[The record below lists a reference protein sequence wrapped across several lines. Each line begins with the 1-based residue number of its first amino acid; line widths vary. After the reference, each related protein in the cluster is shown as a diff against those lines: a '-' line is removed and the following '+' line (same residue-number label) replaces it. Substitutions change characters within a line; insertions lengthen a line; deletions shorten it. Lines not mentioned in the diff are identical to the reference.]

1 MAPRERCGKARR
13 PMAKR
18 SRPPKPRAT
27 TSCRRESR
35 WELYRAAMETPNRP
49 SPHSTSSRLTILCM
63 EPSRD
68 TRWTIWFMA
77 SLLGLVAA
85 DAVLARHGEGDAAF
99 GRQHRGQHAR
109 RLHHAAA
116 EAVRGV
122 ATQQHQAV
130 GTDQDHAAATQR
142 DAAEQAQF
150 GAGLHFGPV
159 LAKVLGFEGMAAQAE
174 GQEVLTFE
182 AEHAEHRAVVGPFH
196 RRPGAALVA

>member
-35 WELYRAAMETPNRP
+35 WELYRAAMEKPNRP

-85 DAVLARHGEGDAAF
+85 D
-99 GRQHRGQHAR
+99 
-109 RLHHAAA
+109 
-116 EAVRGV
+116 
-122 ATQQHQAV
+122 AV

-174 GQEVLTFE
+174 GQDVLTFE
-182 AEHAEHRAVVGPFH
+182 ADHAEHRAVVGPFH